1 MWREWGSSP
10 SPEQREISK
19 LKAEVTK
26 LETWLKE
33 KNEQILA
40 LRDYIETLE
49 TQIKRQRPVK
59 NG

>member
-1 MWREWGSSP
+1 MGGWGPPQGSP
-10 SPEQREISK
+10 SPERREISN
-19 LKAEVTK
+19 LKEEINK

-49 TQIKRQRPVK
+49 AQIKRQRPV
-59 NG
+59 